1 MLPSFAGSGIPA
13 SQDQAIVLTAA
24 YHDICVQVVGCSG
37 RGMCLQDLSGYSL
50 YEKESTCNPNRQHLR
65 FVCEVLIL
73 YDSVLVKFEVKMTAA
88 KKNLLCWAICWYETL
103 DLYKRLD
110 LDIFRF
116 CICG

>member
-73 YDSVLVKFEVKMTAA
+73 YDSVLVKFQVKMTAA
-88 KKNLLCWAICWYETL
+88 KKKSALLGNLLVWY
-103 DLYKRLD
+103 
-110 LDIFRF
+110 FGF
-116 CICG
+116 V